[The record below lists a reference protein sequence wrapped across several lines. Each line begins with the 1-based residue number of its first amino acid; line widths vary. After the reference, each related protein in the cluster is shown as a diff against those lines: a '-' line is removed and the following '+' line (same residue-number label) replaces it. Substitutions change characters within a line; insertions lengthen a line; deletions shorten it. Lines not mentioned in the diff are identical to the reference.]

1 MAPEA
6 GQRSKWE
13 NYCTVMP
20 NFSKIGWI
28 PFPEASQSWTFTEF
42 SFWCHS
48 GRYYIKT
55 QEGQKMAQDFRAL
68 LNLTIQ
74 IVYASGRNN
83 CVVCRGQAG
92 MLDSIYFI
100 FRHIEARSFAT
111 KFSGRLISSAPP
123 RSEIKSGS
131 EFASERSTLSPS
143 PRVVIRSLSLL
154 QLRLFPDLLTSCN
167 S

>member
-1 MAPEA
+1 MKPLCLMTSEA

-28 PFPEASQSWTFTEF
+28 PFREVARSCTFTEF

-48 GRYYIKT
+48 DRYYIKT
-55 QEGQKMAQDFRAL
+55 QEGQKMAQDFKAL

-83 CVVCRGQAG
+83 CVVCRRQVG
-92 MLDSIYFI
+92 MLDSINSI
-100 FRHIEARSFAT
+100 FRHIKAWSFAT
-111 KFSGRLISSAPP
+111 KISGRLVLSSPP
-123 RSEIKSGS
+123 CSEIKSGFRKVHPFS
-131 EFASERSTLSPS
+131 LPPS
-143 PRVVIRSLSLL
+143 G
-154 QLRLFPDLLTSCN
+154 N
-167 S
+167 